1 MSRHHHANRKD
12 LSLWAVFRA
21 PIMLFALSLTGLV
34 GALLEDGAWD
44 VIGSALLA
52 STVLATVWALV
63 RSRS

>member
-21 PIMLFALSLTGLV
+21 PIMLFVLSLIGLV

-44 VIGSALLA
+44 MIGSVLLA
-52 STVLATVWALV
+52 STVVATIWALV

>member
-1 MSRHHHANRKD
+1 MSRHHRGNRKD

-44 VIGSALLA
+44 GIGSALLA
-52 STVLATVWALV
+52 STVVATVWALV
-63 RSRS
+63 RSRR

>member
-44 VIGSALLA
+44 AIGSALLA
-52 STVLATVWALV
+52 STVVATIWALV
-63 RSRS
+63 RSRR

>member
-21 PIMLFALSLTGLV
+21 PIMLFVLSLIGLV

-44 VIGSALLA
+44 MIGSVLLA
-52 STVLATVWALV
+52 SGVVATIWALV